1 VGELDAARALFP
13 SWLIWSPLLLN
24 LSVAAVVSFV
34 AVRLAVL
41 PTPRWAWSD
50 EAAHWTE
57 RARAIHP
64 SRRAIGAITIFGPV
78 FFGVLCWTAAGEL
91 LPLSRWAMGSM
102 GGLTSFILV
111 HLAAFLVERRIRP
124 RLTIARY
131 ARTIVLQLFVVGWL
145 VLPAVLVLAL
155 SGEKIDWRFFVAC
168 FVGLAVAIG
177 MQGVGILRAAAR
189 VGLARD
195 ADERLRAIMDRAAKK
210 AGTRPDWVGI
220 LPLSQANA
228 FADPIH
234 RHIVFTSGAL
244 EAMDDGEL
252 EAIALHE
259 LGHLDDARSFK
270 QARAILIALLL
281 LLGASRPL
289 FAEFGLA
296 GFLPFLG
303 LLMVAIALNSR
314 RRRRGEERADRHA
327 HEHLE
332 DPRDYAMALE
342 RLYEINLAPAVLGH
356 KLAAHP
362 DLYDRQLAAGYT
374 PPYPRPNAPSRLR
387 KLVGIV
393 VPVSFVFVSFLAFW
407 LAVPRLT
414 KDHVQSPATSAW
426 IVQSPGGEQLFF
438 SAWAAH
444 YTAPQDAQTLLRA
457 ALASED
463 AREPAFVDYAR
474 RFAGMTPC
482 AIAGPLHE
490 ALSLRFGE
498 ASTEHFE
505 PCIEDDLA
513 HDRPLEGAPA
523 AALALDHRPHAGRY
537 LFDYAG
543 DLQHYEEG
551 AHRFLRGMS
560 ERFHI
565 EAVIVTLPQ
574 LPADRY
580 IEEVAVELVDR
591 WRIGAEHDGRGV
603 LLLLVAKGKQ
613 VKLEVTYELED
624 VFTDAFARYVEDL
637 QLRPYYLAG
646 DIGTGLV
653 AVMEELEQRAQI
665 KHQRQYTPRTV
676 AGLDDALLSGG
687 AGTRRN
693 LARYETDG
701 EAARASSDPPSQG
714 ARSPEEAW
722 STMLAKWAGK
732 GADLRVE
739 VYTEMTKLAMG
750 DPDQADP
757 RTRRSVGHWANA
769 DYQIRQDGD
778 HAVIW
783 FGNIQGWNNA
793 PFFFCRTPTGWKFD
807 IVHQRRLVVMGRSP
821 DWMIEQGNYPYVR
834 LLSDAPQSNGKDL
847 PLRSEDRYSCDRDA
861 ELARQLRELESAR
874 QRSADDFDTLL
885 ALARLNVI
893 TGRRPTHVRPLL
905 VRLRKLAPSNPEVYK
920 YAAIYNVN
928 SFFQYETALADML
941 AYVKLRP
948 DDAFGHS
955 FVGFLHYQLG
965 DHRASVESLRR
976 ALEIAPNDAYA
987 NRWLARSRTR
997 LSGRAKSDSPQ

>member
-1 VGELDAARALFP
+1 MGALA
-13 SWLIWSPLLLN
+13 I
-24 LSVAAVVSFV
+24 VAPVV
-34 AVRLAVL
+34 
-41 PTPRWAWSD
+41 
-50 EAAHWTE
+50 
-57 RARAIHP
+57 
-64 SRRAIGAITIFGPV
+64 
-78 FFGVLCWTAAGEL
+78 FGVLCWTAAGAL
-91 LPLSRWAMGSM
+91 LPLSRWTMGFVGCM
-102 GGLTSFILV
+102 TSLIFV
-111 HLAAFLVERRIRP
+111 RLAGFLIERRIQP
-124 RLTIARY
+124 RLTLARY
-131 ARTIVLQLFVVGWL
+131 ARVVVLQLFVVGWL
-145 VLPAVLVLAL
+145 LLPSVLIFVL
-155 SGEKIDWRFFVAC
+155 SGEKIDERWFVAC
-168 FVGLAVAIG
+168 LVGLAAAIG
-177 MQGVGILRAAAR
+177 IQRLGLLRAAAH

-220 LPLSQANA
+220 LPLSVANA
-228 FADPIH
+228 FAEPIH

-259 LGHLDDARSFK
+259 LGHLDDAQSFK

-296 GFLPFLG
+296 GFLPFLV
-303 LLMVAIALNSR
+303 LLVLAAALSGK
-314 RRRRGEERADRHA
+314 RRRRGEESADRHA
-327 HEHLE
+327 HEHLG

-356 KLAAHP
+356 KLAPHP

-374 PPYPRPNAPSRLR
+374 PPYLRPNRPSTLR
-387 KLVGIV
+387 KLVGIMV
-393 VPVSFVFVSFLAFW
+393 AVSFVFVSFLAFW
-407 LAVPRLT
+407 LAIPRLMN
-414 KDHVQSPATSAW
+414 DHVQSPATSAW
-426 IVQSPGGEQLFF
+426 IVQSPGGEELFF

-444 YTAPQDAQTLLRA
+444 YTAPEDAQTLLRA

-463 AREPAFVDYAR
+463 AHKPAFVDYAQ

-482 AIAGPLHE
+482 AIARPLRE
-490 ALSLRFGE
+490 ALGLRFGE
-498 ASTEHFE
+498 TSTRHFE

-513 HDRPLEGAPA
+513 HDHPLEVAPP
-523 AALALDHRPHAGRY
+523 AALALGHRPHADRY

-543 DLQHYEEG
+543 DLGHYEE
-551 AHRFLRGMS
+551 AAQRFLRGMS
-560 ERFHI
+560 DRFHI

-574 LPADRY
+574 LPTDRY
-580 IEEVAVELVDR
+580 IEEVAVDLVDR
-591 WRIGAEHDGRGV
+591 WRIGGEYDGRGV
-603 LLLLVAKGKQ
+603 LLLLVEEAKQ

-624 VFTDAFARYVEDL
+624 VFTDAFTRYVEDL
-637 QLRPYYLAG
+637 QLRPYYLAD

-665 KHQRQYTPRTV
+665 KHQGQYTPRTV
-676 AGLDDALLSGG
+676 AKLDDALLSGG

-693 LARYETDG
+693 LARYETHG
-701 EAARASSDPPSQG
+701 EPAPASADQPGKG

-732 GADLRVE
+732 GASLQAD

-750 DPDQADP
+750 DPDQPDP
-757 RTRRSVGHWANA
+757 RTRRLVGHWANA
-769 DYQIRQDGD
+769 GYRIRQDGD

-783 FGNIQGWNNA
+783 FGNVKGWNNA
-793 PFFFCRTPTGWKFD
+793 PFLFCRTPTGWKFD
-807 IVHQRRLVVMGRSP
+807 IVHQRRLVVMGQSP
-821 DWMIEQGNYPYVR
+821 DWMIEQGNYPYVE

-847 PLRSEDRYSCDRDA
+847 PLPPEDRYSCDGDA
-861 ELARQLRELESAR
+861 ELARQLTELESAR
-874 QRSADDFDTLL
+874 QRSADDVDTLL

-893 TGRRPTHVRPLL
+893 TGRRPAHVHPLL
-905 VRLRKLAPSNPEVYK
+905 VRLKKLAPNNPEVHK

-928 SFFQYETALADML
+928 SFFQYKTALTDML

-948 DDAFGHS
+948 ADSFGHS
-955 FVGFLHYQLG
+955 FLGFLHHQLG
-965 DHRASVESLRR
+965 DHRASVESLQR
-976 ALEIAPNDAYA
+976 ALAIAPNDAYA

-997 LSGRAKSDSPQ
+997 LSRRVESGSTR

>member
-1 VGELDAARALFP
+1 VGEFDAARALFP

-24 LSVAAVVSFV
+24 LSVAAAVSFL
-34 AVRLAVL
+34 AVRLAAL
-41 PTPRWAWSD
+41 PTPRWAWSKT
-50 EAAHWTE
+50 AAHWTE
-57 RARAIHP
+57 RARAIYP
-64 SRRAIGAITIFGPV
+64 SRRAIGAITIFAPV
-78 FFGVLCWTAAGEL
+78 FFGMLCWMAGGEL
-91 LPLSRWAMGSM
+91 LPLSRWTMGFV
-102 GGLTSFILV
+102 GCLISFVFV
-111 HLAAFLVERRIRP
+111 HLAAFLVEQRIRP

-131 ARTIVLQLFVVGWL
+131 ARAIVLHLFVVGWL
-145 VLPAVLVLAL
+145 LLPAVLVFVL
-155 SGEKIDWRFFVAC
+155 SGENIDGRFFVAC

-177 MQGVGILRAAAR
+177 MQRVGILRAAPR
-189 VGLARD
+189 VGLARE
-195 ADERLRAIMDRAAKK
+195 ADERLRAIMDRAAEM

-234 RHIVFTSGAL
+234 RHVLFTSGAL
-244 EAMDDGEL
+244 EGMNDGEL

-270 QARAILIALLL
+270 QARAMLIALLL

-296 GFLPFLG
+296 GFLSFLA
-303 LLMVAIALNSR
+303 LAALAIALNSR
-314 RRRRGEERADRHA
+314 RRRRGEESADRHA
-327 HEHLE
+327 HGHLG
-332 DPRDYAMALE
+332 DPYDYAVALE

-356 KLAAHP
+356 KLATHP

-374 PPYPRPNAPSRLR
+374 PLYPRPNPPSTLR
-387 KLVGIV
+387 NLVGIV
-393 VPVSFVFVSFLAFW
+393 VPVSFVFVSFLVFW
-407 LAVPRLT
+407 VAVPRLT
-414 KDHVQSPATSAW
+414 NDHVQSPATSAW

-444 YTAPQDAQTLLRA
+444 YTAPEDAQTLLRA
-457 ALASED
+457 ALASQD
-463 AREPAFVDYAR
+463 ARKWAFVDHAR
-474 RFAGMTPC
+474 RFTGMTPC
-482 AIAGPLHE
+482 AIARPLRE

-498 ASTEHFE
+498 ASTQHFE

-513 HDRPLEGAPA
+513 HDRPLEAAPP
-523 AALALDHRPHAGRY
+523 AALALDHRPNAGRY

-543 DLQHYEEG
+543 VLEHYEEA
-551 AHRFLRGMS
+551 AHHFLRGMS

-565 EAVIVTLPQ
+565 EAVIVTLPE
-574 LPADRY
+574 LPTDSY
-580 IEEVAVELVDR
+580 IEEVAVDLVDR
-591 WRIGAEHDGRGV
+591 WRIGGKHNGRGV
-603 LLLLVAKGKQ
+603 LLLLVAKQKQ

-624 VFTDAFARYVEDL
+624 VFTDAFTRYVEDL
-637 QLRPYYLAG
+637 QLRPYYLAN

-665 KHQRQYTPRTV
+665 KHQGQYTPRTV
-676 AGLDDALLSGG
+676 ARLDDQLLSGG

-701 EAARASSDPPSQG
+701 EAARASTNQPSQG

-722 STMLAKWAGK
+722 SIMLAKWGGK
-732 GADLRVE
+732 GASLRVD

-750 DPDQADP
+750 DPDQPDP

-769 DYQIRQDGD
+769 NYRIRQDGD

-783 FGNIQGWNNA
+783 FGNIKGWDNA
-793 PFFFCRTPTGWKFD
+793 PFLFCRTPTGWKFD
-807 IVHQRRLVVMGRSP
+807 IVHQRRIVVMGRSP
-821 DWMIEQGNYPYVR
+821 DWMIEQGSYPYVE
-834 LLSDAPQSNGKDL
+834 LLSDAQQSSGKDL
-847 PLRSEDRYSCDRDA
+847 PLPPEDRYSCDRDA
-861 ELARQLRELESAR
+861 KLARQLRELESAR
-874 QRSADDFDTLL
+874 QRSADDVDTLL

-893 TGRRPTHVRPLL
+893 TGRRPTHVHPLL
-905 VRLRKLAPSNPEVYK
+905 ARLRKLAPSNPEVHK

-941 AYVKLRP
+941 TYVKLRP
-948 DDAFGHS
+948 LDAFGHS

-965 DHRASVESLRR
+965 DHRAAVDSLRR

-987 NRWLARSRTR
+987 NRWFARSRAR
-997 LSGRAKSDSPQ
+997 LSRRAKSDSAQ